1 MDTPTDRTLDI
12 YNATA
17 DDFCAGTRELDM
29 TDHYRLFLS
38 RLPAGAHILDLGCGS
53 GRDSRAFL
61 DMGYRVTAVD
71 GSPALCVRASQYA
84 GIPVRCLRFQELDY
98 IAAFDG
104 IWACASLLHVPK
116 SEMPDVM
123 ARVSRALK
131 PGGILYVSFKYGT
144 TERESG
150 GRFYNDYTEETIRTL
165 FTDSNGLMLKEC
177 WVTNDVRADRNEKWV
192 NAVAEKK

>member
-1 MDTPTDRTLDI
+1 
-12 YNATA
+12 
-17 DDFCAGTRELDM
+17 M
-29 TDHYRLFLS
+29 TDHYRPFLS
-38 RLPAGAHILDLGCGS
+38 RLPAGVHILDLGCGS

-104 IWACASLLHVPK
+104 IWACASPLHVPK

-165 FTDSNGLMLKEC
+165 FTDSNGLILKEC